1 MWYIYYGILLSHRK
15 EWNNAICSNID
26 EPRDYHTK
34 WSKIRQRQISYDFT
48 YKWNLK
54 NGTTELIYKT
64 EIESQMWKINLWLP
78 GWGGGDKLGDWDW
91 HIHMTIYEICN

>member
-1 MWYIYYGILLSHRK
+1 MWCVHYGILPSHRK
-15 EWNNAICSNID
+15 EWNNVVCSNID

-34 WSKIRQRQISYDFT
+34 WSKIRQRQISYYIT
-48 YKWNLK
+48 YEWNLK
-54 NGTTELIYKT
+54 YGTNELSYKT

-91 HIHMTIYEICN
+91 HIHITIYEMHN